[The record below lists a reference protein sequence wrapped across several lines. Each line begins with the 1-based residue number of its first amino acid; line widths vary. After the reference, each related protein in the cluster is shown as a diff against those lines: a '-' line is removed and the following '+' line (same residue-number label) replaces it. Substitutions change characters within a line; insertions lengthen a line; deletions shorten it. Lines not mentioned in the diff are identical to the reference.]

1 MWGLGQEELGG
12 TCSARHKGKGPP
24 SGAGS
29 PQASPW
35 GGAVRAIMSLNCLP
49 RKWSLALGPVCLLL
63 FLGVALLLLHRAR
76 EWAQIQEQK
85 ECQELIW
92 LLESKNLF
100 FGNFQYR
107 KTSRNQKR
115 IRAVKKWDIW
125 TEDKNILEHVL
136 LTEECQWD
144 PDAAVVAQ
152 YRAELGQCCNASSL
166 LILTKENTPL
176 GSNIVFGKDG
186 RKVPVRPE
194 LVDLLPER
202 STFSEVQYEHCAVV
216 GNGGILQRSR
226 CGKEIDQADFVIR
239 FSLPPARNSSEDVG
253 SKTSLV
259 ALNLSS
265 LDSKYQG
272 SQRKR
277 LADALHPYRDT
288 LLLLLPTLQSR
299 ARKPPLHPL
308 EDSDV
313 LQGASFL
320 NPQYLDALGSYW
332 TREGFQPECLS
343 PNFAFVSLALQ
354 LCQRITLYGFWPFA
368 HSLSGQPFPRHSQVR
383 VRPSEFS
390 CYLKMYLQGILR
402 LRLGKCQ

>member
-1 MWGLGQEELGG
+1 M
-12 TCSARHKGKGPP
+12 
-24 SGAGS
+24 
-29 PQASPW
+29 
-35 GGAVRAIMSLNCLP
+35 
-49 RKWSLALGPVCLLL
+49 ALGPLCSLL

-76 EWAQIQEQK
+76 EWAHVQEQK
-85 ECQELIW
+85 ECQELVW

-107 KTSRNQKR
+107 KTSRDEKR
-115 IRAVKKWDIW
+115 TRAVKKWNTWI
-125 TEDKNILEHVL
+125 EDRKILEHML
-136 LTEECQWD
+136 LTEECPWD
-144 PDAAVVAQ
+144 PDAAAVAQ
-152 YRAELGQCCNASSL
+152 YRVELEQCCNASSL

-186 RKVPVRPE
+186 RKVAVTPE

-202 STFSEVQYEHCAVV
+202 STFSEVEYKHCAVV

-239 FSLPPARNSSEDVG
+239 FSLPPPTNSSEDVG

-265 LDSKYQG
+265 LDIKSRG

-277 LADALHPYRDT
+277 LADTLRPYRDA
-288 LLLLLPTLQSR
+288 LLLLLLAPSVTPTLQSR
-299 ARKPPLHPL
+299 PRNPPLHPL

-313 LQGASFL
+313 LQRASFL
-320 NPQYLDALGSYW
+320 NPQYLAALGSYW

-343 PNFAFVSLALQ
+343 PNFAFVSLALE

-368 HSLSGQPFPRHSQVR
+368 HSLSGQPIPRHSQVR

-402 LRLGKCQ
+402 LRLGKCH